1 MLIDKYFTETDQG
14 TLFTRQQ
21 ACEFAKK
28 VANDFNPLHD
38 ADAKRFCVPG
48 DLLFS
53 VILAKAGLHEKM
65 EFTFSGMVS
74 DNIALTFPTVLEEH
88 FAIVDN
94 NQKEYLDVKTSGKKT
109 KNEALIN
116 ALTQAYVSFSGYTFP
131 HILVELMKANN
142 VMINPTRPM
151 VMYQSMSIELHDLN
165 ASTIE
170 LVLSKTTLT
179 HDGKRG
185 NACLAFNLL
194 SNGNVIGSGEKH
206 MMLSGLRPYCE
217 EGIGGL
223 INEYEKVKAAYN
235 A

>member
-1 MLIDKYFTETDQG
+1 MLIEKYFTETDQG
-14 TLFTRQQ
+14 TLFSRQQ

-28 VANDFNPLHD
+28 VANDFNPIHD

-53 VILAKAGLHEKM
+53 VILAKAGLYEKM

-74 DNIALTFPTVLEEH
+74 DNIPLTFPTEVNQH

-94 NQKEYLDVKTSGKKT
+94 NQKEYLDVKASGKTT
-109 KNEALIN
+109 KDEALIN
-116 ALTQAYVSFSGYTFP
+116 SLTKAYVAFSGHTFP
-131 HILVELMKANN
+131 HILVDLMEKNG

-151 VMYQSMSIELHDLN
+151 VMYQSMTIEMYDFD
-165 ASTIE
+165 ATDIE
-170 LVLSKTTLT
+170 LVLSNTTLS

-185 NACLAFNLL
+185 NTCLSFNLL
-194 SNGNVIGSGEKH
+194 SNGKVIGVGEKH
-206 MMLSGLRPYCE
+206 MMLSGLRPYCQ

-223 INEYEKVKAAYN
+223 IDKYESVKSSYQK
-235 A
+235 